1 MNETIGNQQITSH
14 QIAWISG
21 IWDGEG
27 SFCIYPINRKN
38 DKKITYHG
46 QVTIT
51 NTSEIM
57 INEIVKILDFYK
69 IGAHLFLENPRTN
82 KHKACWHI
90 TVGKRE
96 CQLRL
101 VKLML
106 PYLIAKKAH
115 AEILIRFL
123 LSREKYRPMIN
134 RNGKGQIMGVVRQG
148 NTQEEISL
156 YDQLKAL
163 NKTGSKEEISQTTRR
178 TL

>member
-1 MNETIGNQQITSH
+1 MNDTIGDQQITSH
-14 QIAWISG
+14 QLAWISG

-27 SFCIYPINRKN
+27 TFCIYPVNKKN

-51 NTSEIM
+51 NTSEVM

-69 IGAHLFLENPRTN
+69 IGAHLFLENPRKN

-96 CQLRL
+96 CQMRL
-101 VKLML
+101 ARLML
-106 PYLIAKKAH
+106 PYLIAKKDH

-123 LSREKYRPMIN
+123 LLREKYKQKPIR
-134 RNGKGQIMGVVRQG
+134 GEKGRILGTERQG
-148 NTQEEISL
+148 NTEEELSL

-163 NKTGSKEEISQTTRR
+163 NKTGSKEDISQTTR
-178 TL
+178 